1 MFIGTHQNI
10 KARNILADTESEIS
24 PLTLTILGGGA
35 DLAKC
40 RKNKRKQP
48 YHNYTANILK
58 IA

>member
-24 PLTLTILGGGA
+24 PLTLTILGGG
-35 DLAKC
+35 LVKC
-40 RKNKRKQP
+40 RKNKRKLP
-48 YHNYTANILK
+48 DHNYTANILK